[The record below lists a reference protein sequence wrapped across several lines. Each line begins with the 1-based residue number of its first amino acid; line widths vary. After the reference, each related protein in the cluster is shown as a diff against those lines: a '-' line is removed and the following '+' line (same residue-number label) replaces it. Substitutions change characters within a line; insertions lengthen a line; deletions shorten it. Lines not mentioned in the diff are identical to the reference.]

1 MSQIVNAK
9 KKKKKVPGVK
19 QGLKK
24 DWCVYVCVFFR
35 RGGGACEVK
44 QSHV

>member
-1 MSQIVNAK
+1 MSQIVNA

-35 RGGGACEVK
+35 GGGG
-44 QSHV
+44 SL